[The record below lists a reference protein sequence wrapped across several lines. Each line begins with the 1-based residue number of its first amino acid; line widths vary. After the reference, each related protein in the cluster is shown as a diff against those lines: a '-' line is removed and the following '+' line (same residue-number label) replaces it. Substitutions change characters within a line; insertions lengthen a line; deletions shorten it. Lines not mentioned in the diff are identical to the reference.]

1 MTAPSPVVASLLRPQ
16 AYPHPVERVELLETH
31 ISWIFLT
38 GTYAYKL
45 KKPVNLGFLDF
56 STPGRR
62 EHFCREELRLN
73 RRLSG
78 DLYDDVIPLHGPPQ
92 RASFCGDGPVIDHAV
107 RMRQFPQC
115 ALLPAVLARGELGDA
130 LIDQLADDL
139 ARFQAEAAVAPLG
152 GPRGTAEA
160 VRAPVLANFAAL
172 ERCPQLAGQAGT
184 PARLARLRHWAE
196 GEWERLRGRFGERLA
211 QGWVREGHGDLH
223 LGNLVL
229 HQGRIVPFDCLEFSA
244 GLRWIDGISEI
255 AFLVM
260 DLQEHGQPRL
270 GQRLLNR
277 WLEQSGDWGGMDLW
291 RWYAC
296 YRALVRAKVAALQ
309 ADGALHT
316 YVELA
321 ERLIARGS
329 PLLAITTGVSGLGK
343 SRCSLAVAER
353 LGWIRLRSD
362 VERKRAFGL
371 WGIPQRAQRLGDPY
385 APAVREELF
394 GERLPALADQ
404 LIRAGFPVV
413 VDATFLRRTDRRRMA
428 LLAAAL
434 GAVFLIL
441 APQGG
446 PAVARARIRQRRLS
460 GGDPSDADEDV
471 LERQLMAAEP
481 LGADEVGCS
490 LALEADLDPGEL
502 AARVRVW
509 CGEHGVVG
517 RGEG

>member
-1 MTAPSPVVASLLRPQ
+1 
-16 AYPHPVERVELLETH
+16 
-31 ISWIFLT
+31 
-38 GTYAYKL
+38 
-45 KKPVNLGFLDF
+45 
-56 STPGRR
+56 
-62 EHFCREELRLN
+62 
-73 RRLSG
+73 
-78 DLYDDVIPLHGPPQ
+78 
-92 RASFCGDGPVIDHAV
+92 
-107 RMRQFPQC
+107 
-115 ALLPAVLARGELGDA
+115 
-130 LIDQLADDL
+130 
-139 ARFQAEAAVAPLG
+139 
-152 GPRGTAEA
+152 
-160 VRAPVLANFAAL
+160 
-172 ERCPQLAGQAGT
+172 
-184 PARLARLRHWAE
+184 
-196 GEWERLRGRFGERLA
+196 
-211 QGWVREGHGDLH
+211 
-223 LGNLVL
+223 
-229 HQGRIVPFDCLEFSA
+229 
-244 GLRWIDGISEI
+244 
-255 AFLVM
+255 
-260 DLQEHGQPRL
+260 
-270 GQRLLNR
+270 
-277 WLEQSGDWGGMDLW
+277 MDLW
-291 RWYAC
+291 RWYTC

-460 GGDPSDADEDV
+460 GGDPSDADEGV

-481 LGADEVGCS
+481 LGADEVACS